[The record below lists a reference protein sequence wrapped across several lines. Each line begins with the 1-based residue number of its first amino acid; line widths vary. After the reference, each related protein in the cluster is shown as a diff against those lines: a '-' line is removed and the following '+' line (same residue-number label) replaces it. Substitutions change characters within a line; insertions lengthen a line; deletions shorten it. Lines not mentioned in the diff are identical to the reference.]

1 MFLFANAVIS
11 WPFDSNSWISLHS
24 EFLCC
29 FHPILLF
36 FFVETLSLLFHPHT
50 GYVMW
55 RQHKSFPPNM
65 HAGGLSESQENFHE
79 AQFVF
84 AISSSTETQLA
95 PAAVSQP
102 QPRISDCFQA
112 KRENLPFCLWG
123 FFSGPFLPFSIVLG
137 AASPGEASS
146 NGEDYIAAII
156 EPSALPGHSSRLPS
170 CCTFRGG
177 AGPSVN
183 SRLFFSSLFWRKD
196 YFVLHFDRP
205 SFTSPLCSLFWP
217 PVWHK
222 KKKKKKKKSLFSTCC
237 RDFPCSRLEMPIM
250 SYQDRGGRVNK
261 ILKQQCLLRLRLQV
275 PDGDYGT
282 VQIVV
287 WSEIGGAVE
296 LWIRRRAC
304 RECKE

>member
-1 MFLFANAVIS
+1 MCFFFSFRTSYQCSNHQIFFPNVSLWLIKHCMKLLGLCLHPENNFSICQCCDKLTIWQQFLNLT
-11 WPFDSNSWISLHS
+11 PFWISLLFPS
-24 EFLCC
+24 N
-29 FHPILLF
+29 IAF
-36 FFVETLSLLFHPHT
+36 FFWNSQSPPSSTHWVRHVTPAQKLSA
-50 GYVMW
+50 
-55 RQHKSFPPNM
+55 NM

-84 AISSSTETQLA
+84 AISSSTETQLT

-156 EPSALPGHSSRLPS
+156 EPSALPGHSSGLPS

-183 SRLFFSSLFWRKD
+183 SRLFFTSLFWRKD

-205 SFTSPLCSLFWP
+205 SFTSPLCSSFWP

-222 KKKKKKKKSLFSTCC
+222 KKKKRRSLFS
-237 RDFPCSRLEMPIM
+237 R
-250 SYQDRGGRVNK
+250 RVAE
-261 ILKQQCLLRLRLQV
+261 ISPA
-275 PDGDYGT
+275 PD
-282 VQIVV
+282 
-287 WSEIGGAVE
+287 
-296 LWIRRRAC
+296 
-304 RECKE
+304 

>member
-1 MFLFANAVIS
+1 MFLFPNAVIS
-11 WPFDSNSWISLHS
+11 WQFDSKSWISIHS

-36 FFVETLSLLFHPHT
+36 SWYSQSPPSSTYWVRHVTPAQKLSA
-50 GYVMW
+50 
-55 RQHKSFPPNM
+55 NM

-102 QPRISDCFQA
+102 QPRISDRFQA

-156 EPSALPGHSSRLPS
+156 EPSALPGHSLGLPS

-183 SRLFFSSLFWRKD
+183 SRLFFSSLFLKEG
-196 YFVLHFDRP
+196 L
-205 SFTSPLCSLFWP
+205 LCATFWP
-217 PVWHK
+217 SLLHLAPLQLVLTTRVAQEK
-222 KKKKKKKKSLFSTCC
+222 KKRSLFSW
-237 RDFPCSRLEMPIM
+237 
-250 SYQDRGGRVNK
+250 RVAE
-261 ILKQQCLLRLRLQV
+261 ISPA
-275 PDGDYGT
+275 PD
-282 VQIVV
+282 
-287 WSEIGGAVE
+287 
-296 LWIRRRAC
+296 
-304 RECKE
+304 